1 LTFSYLSST
10 ASVLP
15 VSSTGSTVC
24 LLNKREEKK
33 KTICLEIDRYLFK
46 KIRESLWWWLAPF
59 YIYLRHLH
67 NKRRRNKTNGRFK
80 VPNKVYCKKKIQQHL
95 QVSYFGIAES
105 LGINQLSSAYKVFDF
120 DMNLFLNSKKKNG
133 TRSAGIRHVE
143 LDRRCALAE
152 IYTHTHTHEGFFF
165 SPIHNSASIA

>member
-1 LTFSYLSST
+1 
-10 ASVLP
+10 
-15 VSSTGSTVC
+15 
-24 LLNKREEKK
+24 
-33 KTICLEIDRYLFK
+33 
-46 KIRESLWWWLAPF
+46 
-59 YIYLRHLH
+59 
-67 NKRRRNKTNGRFK
+67 
-80 VPNKVYCKKKIQQHL
+80 L

-152 IYTHTHTHEGFFF
+152 IYTHTHTRGLFIF
-165 SPIHNSASIA
+165 SYTQQRIYSLAGPEPLQGCLT

>member
-1 LTFSYLSST
+1 MGEIIFILFKFLGEFKKKKKKCWWLTFSYLSST

-80 VPNKVYCKKKIQQHL
+80 VPNKVYCKKKYNNICKFL
-95 QVSYFGIAES
+95 ILVLRRVSVSISYQAHTKYLILIWIYF
-105 LGINQLSSAYKVFDF
+105 
-120 DMNLFLNSKKKNG
+120 
-133 TRSAGIRHVE
+133 
-143 LDRRCALAE
+143 
-152 IYTHTHTHEGFFF
+152 
-165 SPIHNSASIA
+165 

>member
-1 LTFSYLSST
+1 
-10 ASVLP
+10 
-15 VSSTGSTVC
+15 
-24 LLNKREEKK
+24 
-33 KTICLEIDRYLFK
+33 LFK
-46 KIRESLWWWLAPF
+46 KYGNRYGGGWLLFIFICGIYTIREEE
-59 YIYLRHLH
+59 I
-67 NKRRRNKTNGRFK
+67 RRTVDSKCLTK
-80 VPNKVYCKKKIQQHL
+80 SIVKKKIQQHL

-152 IYTHTHTHEGFFF
+152 IYTHTHTHAGFFF

>member
-1 LTFSYLSST
+1 MGEIIFILLKFLGEFKKKKKKCWWLTFSYLSST

-80 VPNKVYCKKKIQQHL
+80 VPNKVYCKKKNTTTFASFLFWYCGESRYQSAIKRIQ
-95 QVSYFGIAES
+95 
-105 LGINQLSSAYKVFDF
+105 
-120 DMNLFLNSKKKNG
+120 
-133 TRSAGIRHVE
+133 
-143 LDRRCALAE
+143 
-152 IYTHTHTHEGFFF
+152 
-165 SPIHNSASIA
+165 SIWFWYEFIFKFKEEKRNEECRY